1 MKGFPFASRQNGT
14 MLAAPTTSAMSPALR
29 IVGIYEDAVS
39 TSQAGDSITSIVL
52 RLSDTPDEAWVEAFH
67 HEWALTSYPRKRNA
81 RIGAVRIPARDEA
94 RRGLVLFSSPEDYVD
109 KHKRYLEDAVL
120 RANDRV
126 RQRTSQRDAT
136 VAEAARTIREINR
149 SHYGDAADDA
159 AAPEAPTVPVIRL
172 AV

>member
-1 MKGFPFASRQNGT
+1 
-14 MLAAPTTSAMSPALR
+14 MSPALR
-29 IVGIYEDAVS
+29 IIGIYEDAVS

-52 RLSDTPDEAWVEAFH
+52 RLSDAPDEGWVEAFH

-81 RIGAVRIPARDEA
+81 RIGAVRVHGREGT

-120 RANDRV
+120 RANGRV
-126 RQRTSQRDAT
+126 RQRASQRDAT

-149 SHYGDAADDA
+149 AHYGDTADETPEPQLSAA
-159 AAPEAPTVPVIRL
+159 PVIRL
-172 AV
+172 AI

>member
-1 MKGFPFASRQNGT
+1 MTPEI
-14 MLAAPTTSAMSPALR
+14 R

-39 TSQAGDSITSIVL
+39 TSQAGDTITSIVL
-52 RLSDTPDEAWVEAFH
+52 RLSGPPDEAWVEAFH

-81 RIGAVRIPARDEA
+81 RVGAVRVASSTTA
-94 RRGLVLFSSPEDYVD
+94 RRGLVLFASPEDYVD

-120 RANDRV
+120 RANERV
-126 RQRTSQRDAT
+126 RQRDNQRDVT

-149 SHYGDAADDA
+149 THYGDAPPATEASA
-159 AAPEAPTVPVIRL
+159 ASVIRL

>member
-1 MKGFPFASRQNGT
+1 
-14 MLAAPTTSAMSPALR
+14 MSSALR
-29 IVGIYEDAVS
+29 IVGLYEDAVS
-39 TSQAGDSITSIVL
+39 TSQAGDLITSIVL
-52 RLSDTPDEAWVEAFH
+52 RLSEPPDEAWVEAFH

-81 RIGAVRIPARDEA
+81 RVGAIRVSGTDEA
-94 RRGLVLFSSPEDYVD
+94 RRGLVLFASPQDYVD

-126 RQRTSQRDAT
+126 RQRADQRDAT

-149 SHYGDAADDA
+149 AHYGGGDTGPALR
-159 AAPEAPTVPVIRL
+159 AAPGVPTIRL